1 MIEHVKISLERY
13 VNMEKAVD
21 ARVQQLEKEKKKYEE
36 SYAALSTQY
45 NLLVKQ
51 MKNLTNVLHETSQIK
66 VELLDSGEVKL
77 VTNYLR

>member
-21 ARVQQLEKEKKKYEE
+21 ARVQQLEKDKKKYEE
-36 SYAALSTQY
+36 SYAALGTQY

-51 MKNLTNVLHETSQIK
+51 MKNLTNVLYETSQIK

-77 VTNYLR
+77 ITNYLR

>member
-21 ARVQQLEKEKKKYEE
+21 ARVQQLEKDKKKYEE
-36 SYAALSTQY
+36 SYAALGTQY

-51 MKNLTNVLHETSQIK
+51 MRNLTNVLHETSQIK

-77 VTNYLR
+77 ITNYLR

>member
-21 ARVQQLEKEKKKYEE
+21 ARVQQLEKDKKKYEE
-36 SYAALSTQY
+36 SYAALGTQY

-51 MKNLTNVLHETSQIK
+51 MRNLTNVLYETSQIK

-77 VTNYLR
+77 ITNYLR

>member
-1 MIEHVKISLERY
+1 METATISLEKY
-13 VNMEKAVD
+13 DNMSKAIS
-21 ARVQQLEKEKKKYEE
+21 KETIALAQKCKKYEE
-36 SYAALSTQY
+36 SYAALGTQY

-51 MKNLTNVLHETSQIK
+51 MRNLTNVLHETSQIK